1 MSKGGRNRGQKNFI
15 PNKKQLAQKQVIAN
29 PVAKQ
34 SVLDKMIDGREF
46 ESLLAHRFTNV
57 NILEE
62 IRRSIAEIKAVR
74 GNEIVCYV
82 ANVVKQTKVSVS
94 IDYQDDLPFTE
105 LINTLPTE
113 TKELDV
119 VLVSPGGLSNQVVKF
134 VSKLRPRFE
143 RVNFILLN
151 MAMSAGT
158 IFALSGDEIIMTH
171 SANIGPIDPQ
181 IRKPDGQF
189 VPAQSILN
197 LVEEIKERG
206 DKSLKAGTNP
216 SWTDLTLL
224 KNIDP
229 KEIGYAIS
237 GTKYSETLVE
247 DYLYNYKFK
256 TWTKHSSN
264 GNVVTDEEKRK
275 RSKDIAKL
283 LANHSEWNNHGHAIT
298 REDAWDVCQ
307 LKITHAESI
316 GLDKSMRRMWAL
328 FYWAFEN
335 TSMAKIFVSDYYCLI
350 RNDIQTNNT
359 AK

>member
-1 MSKGGRNRGQKNFI
+1 MSRGQNHRQKQFI
-15 PNKKQLAQKQVIAN
+15 PNKKASTTNQNVGN
-29 PVAKQ
+29 PLPKQ

-46 ESLLAHRFTNV
+46 ESLLSHKFTNV
-57 NILEE
+57 NILDE

-74 GNEIVCYV
+74 GNEVVCYV
-82 ANVVKQTKVSVS
+82 TNVVKQTNVSVS

-105 LINTLPTE
+105 LINTLPSA
-113 TKELDV
+113 TKELDI

-134 VSKLRPRFE
+134 VAKLRPRFE
-143 RVNFILLN
+143 RVNFIILN

-197 LVEEIKERG
+197 LIQEIKERG
-206 DKSLKAGTNP
+206 DIAIGAGKSP
-216 SWTDLTLL
+216 SWSDLTLL

-256 TWTKHSSN
+256 TWKKHSSN
-264 GNVVTDEEKRK
+264 GKEVSDEEKRN
-275 RSKDIAKL
+275 RSKVISQL
-283 LANHSEWNNHGHAIT
+283 LANHSKWNNHGHAIT

-307 LKITHAESI
+307 LKITHAETI
-316 GLDKSMRRMWAL
+316 NLDSEMRRMWAL

-335 TSMAKIFVSDYYCLI
+335 TSMAKIFVSDFYCLI
-350 RNDIQTNNT
+350 RNDIQINNT